1 MTLFSPLQF
10 SVLGQPAG
18 FERPVG
24 LLLAAVVAVV
34 TVLVAGRAL
43 HRRGTARAWVTAGQ
57 EDRLVSTRWHQRRAM
72 RLGLGGAGL
81 ALLAIAWA
89 GPLLG
94 QSQQKITR
102 RGIDLVVALD
112 ASRSMLASDVA
123 PNRLTAARAA
133 VEQLVDR
140 LGGDRV
146 GVVAF
151 ARDAFIQAPLTT
163 DYDAARLYLRAVD
176 PLQMQQGG
184 TAIAGALQ
192 QAGGMFD
199 RAAEAGRDRAVL
211 LVSDGEDWE
220 GGALDEAKQLA
231 SQGVRVFTLGVGT
244 TQGAPVPVMD
254 ARGRITGYEKDAS
267 GAPVVTR
274 PNPKALAAIAEAGGG
289 ESFFESGRVDI
300 APVAQRLDRLQK
312 GELGAGTR
320 VAGIDR
326 YQWFALP
333 GVLLLALALALA
345 EAKPG
350 RRARTPAPGSASVV
364 SAAVALM
371 LFAPPA
377 HAAGWFD
384 SPEPHVKDG
393 LAAYAKGD
401 FTAAASAF
409 GQVKPKDGKTPAV
422 ASFDRGV
429 ALYKAGEKDQALT
442 AFKDARSPEL
452 QGRDAYNAGVALASL
467 EKKDEAI
474 HEFRS
479 ALETDPQNDDARH
492 NLEVLLAKKQEEQQK
507 KQDQQQD
514 QKNQQQNKQDKN
526 DKSQQQN
533 KQDQQDKQQQ
543 QGEPQKDQQNKQ
555 GEPQKDKDQQKK
567 DQQKQGRGEQQKDQQ
582 PPGQPQPQPGQQ
594 PGQQSGEAP
603 LPRGRVKLDKSD
615 AERALDQLKQGER
628 LLPLG
633 EPTTTPPEDES
644 HEHTW

>member
-1 MTLFSPLQF
+1 MTLFAPLHF

-18 FERPVG
+18 LERPVG

-43 HRRGTARAWVTAGQ
+43 RRRGTARAWVTAGQ
-57 EDRLVSTRWHQRRAM
+57 EDRLVTARWHQRRAL

-81 ALLAIAWA
+81 ALLALAWA
-89 GPLLG
+89 GPLYG
-94 QSQQKITR
+94 EAQQKITR

-123 PNRLTAARAA
+123 PSRLTAARAA

-140 LGGDRV
+140 LGGDRI

-184 TAIAGALQ
+184 TALAGALQ

-220 GGALDEAKQLA
+220 GGAVEEAKQLA
-231 SQGVRVFTLGVGT
+231 SQGVRIFTLGVGT

-254 ARGRITGYEKDAS
+254 ARGRITGYEKDAQ

-274 PNPKALAAIAEAGGG
+274 PNPQALAAIAQAGGG
-289 ESFFESGRVDI
+289 EAFFQPGRVDI

-312 GELGAGTR
+312 GELGAGVR

-350 RRARTPAPGSASVV
+350 RRAKAPAPGSAVAA
-364 SAAVALM
+364 SAALAVL
-371 LFAPPA
+371 LLAPSA

-384 SPEPHVKDG
+384 SPEPHVKEG
-393 LAAYAKGD
+393 IAAYEKGD
-401 FTAAASAF
+401 FAAAASAF
-409 GQVKPKDGKTPAV
+409 EQVKKQDGTAPAV
-422 ASFDRGV
+422 AAFDRGV
-429 ALYKAGEKDQALT
+429 ALYKGGKKDEAVT
-442 AFKDARSPEL
+442 AFKDARAPEL

-479 ALETDPQNDDARH
+479 ALEADPQNEDARH
-492 NLEVLLAKKQEEQQK
+492 NLEVLLAKKQEEQQRQDQKDQQQQKQQDQKDQQQQK
-507 KQDQQQD
+507 KQDQKDQQQQKQQD
-514 QKNQQQNKQDKN
+514 QKNQQQQGEPKK
-526 DKSQQQN
+526 
-533 KQDQQDKQQQ
+533 DQQD
-543 QGEPQKDQQNKQ
+543 KQ
-555 GEPQKDKDQQKK
+555 GEPQKNPQPKQGEPKKEPQGQGDQQK
-567 DQQKQGRGEQQKDQQ
+567 EQ
-582 PPGQPQPQPGQQ
+582 QQ
-594 PGQQSGEAP
+594 PGQPGETPLPNP
-603 LPRGRVKLDKSD
+603 LPRGRGREEKSD
-615 AERALDQLKQGER
+615 AERALDQLKRGER

-633 EPTTTPPEDES
+633 QPTTVPPEDES